1 MAVGHKT
8 FSFSRWPEAA
18 RWGAC
23 FALAIAFHAA
33 GAAALFARWTEDSN
47 LVAGTAVV
55 MVDLAPVAVSP
66 NIATDVAPGPLQQ
79 EAEPEVQ
86 PEKPIEKVELPPDPQ
101 AEPVVA
107 MTPPKPIEP
116 PKEKKP
122 KQKHASLAS
131 APTRADQQADRPA
144 APMPGLSSRNSDA
157 SPNWKTQLVAK
168 LERRRDIHRRRA
180 ATRARRN
187 LHSASIVRAAC
198 ITRASHAAPAPAPST
213 TRLWRWYSAH
223 SRYRRLPLKFRVR
236 KFRSLSRSATTR
248 AERSKLGTL
257 QHCPI
262 PKWPIV
268 AIYRR
273 TLAVIQWQ
281 YRARAGMVPYGQ
293 IIRLRAPVATK
304 SFASIPV
311 TIRVSLC
318 MSSDLITEFVRGLRA
333 KLRWAPN
340 SETCPP

>member
-1 MAVGHKT
+1 MIGTKT

-131 APTRADQQADRPA
+131 MPSRADQQANQAA
-144 APMPGLSSRNSDA
+144 APMPGVSSRNSDA
-157 SPNWKTQLVAK
+157 APNWKTQLVAA
-168 LERRRDIHRRRA
+168 LERQKRYPSEAHGDQGTAQLAFNVDRQGNVHNARVTRSSGSSVLDHEALALVQRA
-180 ATRARRN
+180 Q
-187 LHSASIVRAAC
+187 
-198 ITRASHAAPAPAPST
+198 P
-213 TRLWRWYSAH
+213 
-223 SRYRRLPLKFRVR
+223 LPPPPPEVPG
-236 KFRSLSRSATTR
+236 A
-248 AERSKLGTL
+248 
-257 QHCPI
+257 QI
-262 PKWPIV
+262 PIV
-268 AIYRR
+268 VPIRYN
-273 TLAVIQWQ
+273 
-281 YRARAGMVPYGQ
+281 AR
-293 IIRLRAPVATK
+293 
-304 SFASIPV
+304 
-311 TIRVSLC
+311 
-318 MSSDLITEFVRGLRA
+318 
-333 KLRWAPN
+333 
-340 SETCPP
+340 